1 MTLWKQGKV
10 EKLSVHIVKLE
21 WCDRMS
27 ISPVKRLIL
36 ETMWVL
42 DKPARPT
49 EIAKD
54 TGVNFPS
61 VMMHLIGLAKM
72 NYARSPEKGLYVIT
86 EKGRKSLGLPEVDQ
100 ERASEILAYQPLEKS
115 FHFYA
120 DYGKALN
127 VHAASLQDL
136 CDKLMIVDLNAIEF
150 HASRGDFEAWFNGLG
165 DVELARK
172 ALLIREQ
179 KMLGEELRKKLFDV
193 VKYRYEELTKLRKQ
207 AE

>member
-1 MTLWKQGKV
+1 
-10 EKLSVHIVKLE
+10 
-21 WCDRMS
+21 MS

-42 DKPARPT
+42 DKPAKAT

-61 VMMHLIGLAKM
+61 VMMHIIGLTRLG
-72 NYARSPEKGLYVIT
+72 YAETPEKGLYAIT
-86 EKGRKSLGLPEVDQ
+86 DKGKKTLGLPEINKDK
-100 ERASEILAYQPLEKS
+100 AAEILAYLPVEKS

-120 DYGKALN
+120 NYGKALN
-127 VHAASLQDL
+127 AHAANLQDFAE
-136 CDKLMIVDLNAIEF
+136 KINTVDLGSVEF
-150 HASRGDFEAWFNGLG
+150 HTHRGDFEAWFNGLG

-179 KMLGEELRKKLFDV
+179 KMVGDELRKKLYEI
-193 VKYRYEELTKLRKQ
+193 VKNRVEELAKIRKQ
-207 AE
+207 TDTSA